1 MATGELPGDAE
12 LAKTKPRVIYAR
24 GLEDQMIPKTS
35 ISLLNTWLQTHT
47 KAITKSY
54 PALGHSVDSR
64 VMADVALY
72 IEGQIS

>member
-1 MATGELPGDAE
+1 
-12 LAKTKPRVIYAR
+12 
-24 GLEDQMIPKTS
+24 MIPKTS